1 MSEHLSPLSQAIVR
15 PFSRHERVAAVD
27 GQPGGSTCC
36 FSAAPRTRFCQ
47 EAFPRLRDEWATA
60 PRRLATPSRSSIP
73 SPAPRPLSTESC
85 VRGGDPHGPPDRV
98 DGRADSACH
107 IPRRQRQWI
116 KAAQLTG
123 TPPAGGPTLM
133 MADEIFC
140 SEAWAP
146 LDPANAR
153 TGCRSVQTAWGTTRV
168 GASKLRTPR
177 RPPPRCGPRP
187 G

>member
-1 MSEHLSPLSQAIVR
+1 VGDRSAPARNALTIVDPKSGVKAVIDGVMSAEAI
-15 PFSRHERVAAVD
+15 
-27 GQPGGSTCC
+27 
-36 FSAAPRTRFCQ
+36 
-47 EAFPRLRDEWATA
+47 
-60 PRRLATPSRSSIP
+60 
-73 SPAPRPLSTESC
+73 
-85 VRGGDPHGPPDRV
+85 PHGPPDRV

-140 SEAWAP
+140 SEAWAR

-168 GASKLRTPR
+168 GASKPRTPR
-177 RPPPRCGPRP
+177 RPPPWCGLGP